1 MKKIILYILLQV
13 PVFVFAQANFNLKG
27 EIRKLTEVNISEEEL
42 LQVKNVISGNF
53 SRSIEDPKTIAKFAL
68 AIKKFGLPDDYFTT
82 HLQKIASVS
91 IEDIYNMA
99 RKYLQPDNLHI
110 IVVGN
115 EEEVI
120 DQLAEIAKPN
130 PVKIYDFEGNQINS

>member
-1 MKKIILYILLQV
+1 
-13 PVFVFAQANFNLKG
+13 
-27 EIRKLTEVNISEEEL
+27 
-42 LQVKNVISGNF
+42 
-53 SRSIEDPKTIAKFAL
+53 
-68 AIKKFGLPDDYFTT
+68 
-82 HLQKIASVS
+82 
-91 IEDIYNMA
+91 MA

-130 PVKIYDFEGNQINS
+130 PVKIYYFEGNQINS